1 MKQVHHVPKCLRV
14 PVMAPVGGADGLV
27 SSEPGATTTTA
38 ETGGGGEVGTGTAT
52 GTAGG
57 GAPKGSL
64 KESGNAVVQGPSQ
77 GALQAIRAMHKNKGS
92 GPGQGQGQGQGQGK
106 NQGTGKTQG
115 AGSGSGHQT
124 NTTTTVNGHGHGHGH
139 NNDLEGKGEVE
150 LKPLSEMKIIGIR
163 TPQMTQGNVTN
174 PHPLLPS
181 TPTLLPP
188 RSRFHPTQPYP
199 SKPLQAPS
207 NHLPPN
213 NPSLHTITLLHP
225 SGDCR

>member
-92 GPGQGQGQGQGQGK
+92 GQGQGHGTGK

-115 AGSGSGHQT
+115 PSPGTGSGHH
-124 NTTTTVNGHGHGHGH
+124 TTTTVNGHGHGH

-181 TPTLLPP
+181 TRTLSPS
-188 RSRFHPTQPYP
+188 RSRFHPTLPIQTPP
-199 SKPLQAPS
+199 CPLQPFT
-207 NHLPPN
+207 PQ
-213 NPSLHTITLLHP
+213 
-225 SGDCR
+225 